1 MMAKIGG
8 YFGLEECLNDAL
20 NEPCNESGLA
30 LHSGRACLAHLIK
43 KESPKRAFIP
53 SYSCRSLIY
62 PFLKNCI
69 KTQYYSINHLLEP
82 DKLPELEKSDVFVYI
97 NYFGIKKTT
106 ANQLEKKYLH
116 QLWIDNTQA
125 LFEKSGTGQSW
136 RFNSARKSVG
146 VPDGATITGPDS
158 KDLSV
163 VDYEVNNR
171 FTTNHLLLRQHGLLE
186 EGREWFLKNEELL
199 DKGGIRKISS
209 FSKQILSRLNSD
221 LICFKRTENFEQLHC
236 RLGAVNFLSEGII
249 QAHVEATPFCYPFLP
264 MKKIEHS
271 ALWKNGVFAP
281 IFWPE
286 CNETGSPCTQ
296 YEKYFAANLL
306 PLPIDQRYSISDMDY
321 IADIILNYAK

>member
-1 MMAKIGG
+1 MAKIGG

-20 NEPCNESGLA
+20 NEPRNESGLA

-53 SYSCRSLIY
+53 SYSCRSLIH
-62 PFLKNCI
+62 PFQKDRI
-69 KTQYYSINHLLEP
+69 EIQYYSINHLLEP

-97 NYFGIKKTT
+97 NYFGLKKTT
-106 ANQLEKKYLH
+106 ANQLENKYLH

-146 VPDGATITGPDS
+146 VPDGATISGPESRDF
-158 KDLSV
+158 SV
-163 VDYEVNNR
+163 VDYEVNNS
-171 FTTNHLLLRQHGLLE
+171 FTTNHLLFRQHGLLE
-186 EGREWFLKNEELL
+186 EGREWFLKNEKLL
-199 DKGGIRKISS
+199 GKGGIRKISS
-209 FSKQILSRLNSD
+209 FSKKILSRLNTE
-221 LICFKRTENFEQLHC
+221 LISGKRTENFERLHWQLGKINSFSQDLI
-236 RLGAVNFLSEGII
+236 R
-249 QAHVEATPFCYPFLP
+249 AHDGATPFCYPFLP

-286 CNETGSPCTQ
+286 CNETKSPCTQ
-296 YEKYFAANLL
+296 YEKYFSANLL
-306 PLPIDQRYSISDMDY
+306 PLPIDQRYSISDMDH
-321 IADIILNYAK
+321 IAQVIMNYAK